1 MKPHKLLYQWS
12 KEVRKA
18 FAQLSKP
25 QAAAL
30 AAFSLGVAKAKS
42 CTLTK
47 IAQSLFALG
56 NLPAVERRCQRFF
69 GNAQVDWQAGSTA
82 PARLVLAPA
91 VPPGGQPLG
100 LLVGETALH
109 EHLKVMGVA
118 PAWRGPGL

>member
-47 IAQSLFALG
+47 IAQNLFTLG
-56 NLPAVERRCQRFF
+56 NLPAVERRCQRFLS
-69 GNAQVDWQAGSTA
+69 NARVDWQARPSA
-82 PARLVLAPA
+82 LARWVLARA
-91 VPPGGQPLG
+91 RPPGGKPLV
-100 LLVGETALH
+100 LLVDETARH
-109 EHLKVMGVA
+109 EHPKGRVVA
-118 PAWRGPGL
+118 PAP